1 MAAWLTSK
9 VSSWLSGGSSDLI
22 QQQVA
27 ARDSL
32 LAENTAAVDKVA
44 QASQELAVCYNAQ
57 RVAYPAF
64 FNILSQPNP
73 EVRNEREMA
82 KELGKLVRALTMDL
96 SSLGSDLDKISQ
108 KRELFERLV
117 SIWEKIEADY
127 DKALANLDK
136 VIELD
141 KKNITD
147 LTEVLGQLKNL
158 GVQPTCRS
166 GLSSQ

>member
-1 MAAWLTSK
+1 MAAWLRSK
-9 VSSWLSGGSSDLI
+9 VSWLSGDSSDLI

-44 QASQELAVCYNAQ
+44 QASQELEACYKAQ

-73 EVRNEREMA
+73 EVRSEKEMA
-82 KELGKLVRALTMDL
+82 VELGKMIRALAMDL
-96 SSLGSDLDKISQ
+96 SCLGSDLDKITQ
-108 KRELFERLV
+108 TRELFERLV
-117 SIWEKIEADY
+117 SIWEKIEANY
-127 DKALANLDK
+127 DQALANLDK

-147 LTEVLGQLKNL
+147 LTEVLGQLQKL
-158 GVQPTCRS
+158 GIQPTCRS